1 MAATVLKGNIVSAPE
16 LGRLDITEKGYMVLE
31 DGIIVGVYDR
41 LPEEYR
47 NAPLEDYGD
56 CLILQ
61 SFADMH
67 FHAPQ
72 YAMQGMGF
80 DLPLLEWLEKYAFPT
95 EARYTDTEFAREM
108 YSRLAQEMVSGG
120 TTRMCV
126 FSSLHRPATLVLME
140 ELEKAGI
147 VAYVGKVNM
156 DRNSPDI
163 LRETTEGSKAETLR
177 WLDECSRFT
186 HVKPMITPR
195 FTPSCSDELMAFLG
209 RLVQERGL
217 PVQSHLS
224 ENQAEMA
231 WVRQLHP
238 DCSQYWETYDKF
250 GLWTDRTL
258 MAHCVWCDERER
270 EAIRRAGVTVVHCG
284 ASNNNIL
291 SGTAPIRQMLNE
303 GTKVVLGN
311 DVGAGDSLQGF
322 DLVADSVRASKTR
335 HVQDGWTTPF
345 LTVAEAWY
353 LGTTAGGAFFG
364 GGRGFAPGDALHAI
378 VLDDSRLPQPHELT
392 VQERFERSIYRR
404 QPDAIRTVWSEGR
417 KVFGK

>member
-16 LGRLDITEKGYMVLE
+16 LGELEIAEKGYMVLE
-31 DGIIVGVYDR
+31 DGIIAGIYEK
-41 LPEEYR
+41 LPEEYAH
-47 NAPLEDYGD
+47 APLEDYGD

-72 YAMQGMGF
+72 YAMLGMGF

-95 EARYTDTEFAREM
+95 EARYAEPEFARAVYSQLAKEM
-108 YSRLAQEMVSGG
+108 IRGG

-126 FSSLHRPATLVLME
+126 FGTLHRPATLILME

-156 DRNSPDI
+156 DRNCPDF
-163 LRETTEGSKAETLR
+163 LRETTEDAKTETLR
-177 WLDECSRFT
+177 WLDECSQFR
-186 HVKPMITPR
+186 HIKPMITPR
-195 FTPSCSDELMAFLG
+195 FTPSCTDELMTFLG
-209 RLVQERGL
+209 KLVQERNL

-224 ENQAEMA
+224 ENRAEMD
-231 WVRQLHP
+231 WVRRLHP
-238 DCSQYWETYDKF
+238 DCQQYWETYAKF

-270 EAIRRAGVTVVHCG
+270 EAIRGAGVTVVHCG

-291 SGTAPIRQMLNE
+291 SGTAPIRQMLAE
-303 GTKVVLGN
+303 GTKVALGN

-335 HVQDGWTTPF
+335 HIADDWTTPF
-345 LTVAEAWY
+345 LTVAEGWY
-353 LGTTAGGAFFG
+353 LGTTAGAEFFG
-364 GGRGFAPGDALHAI
+364 AGKGFAVGDALHAI
-378 VLDDSRLPQPHELT
+378 VLDDSWLPTPRDLT

-404 QPDAIRTVWSEGR
+404 QNDAIRAVWSEGR
-417 KVFGK
+417 KVVG

>member
-1 MAATVLKGNIVSAPE
+1 MMTTVLKGNIVSATA
-16 LGRLDITEKGYMVLE
+16 LGKLEITENGYMVLE
-31 DGIIVGVYDR
+31 DGVITGIHDR
-41 LPEEYR
+41 LPEAYAH
-47 NAPLEDYGD
+47 APLEDYGD

-95 EARYTDTEFAREM
+95 EARYLDIGFAREV
-108 YSRLAQEMVSGG
+108 YSRLAREMVQNG

-126 FSSLHRPATLVLME
+126 FSTLHRPATLVLME
-140 ELEKAGI
+140 ELEKAGA

-156 DRNSPDI
+156 DRNSPDF
-163 LRETTEGSKAETLR
+163 LRETTEGAKTETLR
-177 WLDECSRFT
+177 WLDECSRFRN
-186 HVKPMITPR
+186 VKPMITPR
-195 FTPSCSDELMAFLG
+195 FTPSCTDELMTFLG
-209 RLVQERGL
+209 KLVQERNL

-224 ENQAEMA
+224 ENRAEMN
-231 WVRQLHP
+231 WVRRLHP
-238 DCSQYWETYDKF
+238 DCQQYWETYAKF

-270 EAIRRAGVTVVHCG
+270 KAIREAGVTMVHCG

-291 SGTAPIRQMLNE
+291 SGTAPVRQMLDE
-303 GTKVVLGN
+303 GIKVVLGN

-322 DLVADSVRASKTR
+322 DLVADSVRASKTK

-345 LTVAEAWY
+345 LTVAEGWY
-353 LGTTAGGAFFG
+353 LGTTAGAEFFG
-364 GGRGFAPGDALHAI
+364 AGKGFAVGDALHAI
-378 VLDDSRLPQPHELT
+378 VLDDSRLLTPRDLT

-404 QPDAIRTVWSEGR
+404 QNDAIRAVWSEGR
-417 KVFGK
+417 KVVG